1 MNSHAQSP
9 WFARW
14 LNPGNSLGDDMTLYT
29 PRLLMRLPR
38 YRDAKEFHAYAC
50 DPLVA
55 RYVFWDAHTSL
66 RQTRSTLR
74 GIIARNRL
82 ANLTTFAII
91 RQSDSRM
98 VGTIG
103 LVWREMETN
112 NAEVG
117 FSIAHE
123 CWGQGLMTEALE
135 AFLYYAFVQMGLSRV
150 EAQHDLRNPASGRVM
165 QKAGMRLEGRM
176 RERLYYKGERADAA
190 LYAAL
195 REEWLNSHQAL

>member
-1 MNSHAQSP
+1 
-9 WFARW
+9 
-14 LNPGNSLGDDMTLYT
+14 MTLKT
-29 PRLLMRLPR
+29 PRLTLRLPC

-50 DPLVA
+50 DPQVA

-66 RQTRSTLR
+66 RQTRTALR

-82 ANLTTFAII
+82 ESLTTFAII

-103 LVWREMETN
+103 LAWRDLGTN

-117 FSIAHE
+117 FSIARE

-135 AFLYYAFVQMGLSRV
+135 AFLRFAFTQLGLSRV
-150 EAQHDLRNPASGRVM
+150 EAQHDLRNPASGHVM
-165 QKAGMRLEGRM
+165 EKAGMRLEGRM
-176 RERLYYKGERADAA
+176 RDRLYYKGEHADAA

-195 REEWLNSHQAL
+195 REEWLNSHPAP

>member
-1 MNSHAQSP
+1 MNSHAPSP
-9 WFARW
+9 WFIRW
-14 LNPGNSLGDDMTLYT
+14 LRPWNGPGECMVIRT

-38 YRDAKEFHAYAC
+38 YRDAKEFYAYAH
-50 DPLVA
+50 DPQVA

-74 GIIARNRL
+74 GIMARNRL
-82 ANLTTFAII
+82 ENLTTFAII

-103 LVWREMETN
+103 LVWRDLETN
-112 NAEVG
+112 TAEVG
-117 FSIAHE
+117 FSIARE
-123 CWGQGLMTEALE
+123 CWGKGLMTEALD
-135 AFLYYAFVQMGLSRV
+135 AFLRYAFVQMGLSRV

-165 QKAGMRLEGRM
+165 EKAGMRLEGRM
-176 RERLYYKGERADAA
+176 RGRLYYKGERADAV

-195 REEWLNSHQAL
+195 REEWLSNSPTP